1 MVRRGDT
8 SERDVGIRLIPLA
21 DFISRSLCKEGCN
34 ERAQVIIASHG
45 IGTRRCNRWVKY
57 DTTWRFGFEQSSSC
71 HITRVLQNGAL
82 SVFGRL
88 PLSQQ
93 ALFPSDFHLQVGW
106 VTQECP
112 F

>member
-1 MVRRGDT
+1 MVRHGDT
-8 SERDVGIRLIPLA
+8 SERDVGIQLIPFA
-21 DFISRSLCKEGCN
+21 NFISWSPCEEGCN

-45 IGTRRCNRWVKY
+45 TGNGRSNRWVKY
-57 DTTWRFGFEQSSSC
+57 DTSWRFGFEQSSSC
-71 HITRVLQNGAL
+71 HITRVLQNGTL
-82 SVFGRL
+82 SVFEWL

-106 VTQECP
+106 VAQEYP